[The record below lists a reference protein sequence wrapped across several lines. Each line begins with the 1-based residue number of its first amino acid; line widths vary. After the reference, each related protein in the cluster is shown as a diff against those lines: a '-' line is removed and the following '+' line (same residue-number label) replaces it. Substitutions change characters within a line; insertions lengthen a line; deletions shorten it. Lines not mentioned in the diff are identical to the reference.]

1 MRRDFEKFFTKLQL
15 DYNVLLKQKEKI
27 DKEFGENLLTKK
39 QYESFLNYYNAVKTN
54 YDRVHYVRYLLH
66 KPPKFI
72 ETLYEKWVKKDI
84 MKDLK
89 QFSDNKADEES
100 VLAENSKMI
109 ESIENEF
116 YE

>member
-1 MRRDFEKFFTKLQL
+1 MKRDFEKFFTKLQL

-27 DKEFGENLLTKK
+27 DEEFGNNLLTDK
-39 QYESFLNYYNAVKTN
+39 QYEMFLNYFNVVKTN

-72 ETLYEKWVKKDI
+72 EKLYEWWVKKDLEKEI
-84 MKDLK
+84 KY
-89 QFSDNKADEES
+89 FSDNNADEDS
-100 VLAENSKMI
+100 VLAENNKI
-109 ESIENEF
+109 IENVEDEF